1 MLPLP
6 PDLYYYGFS
15 WRKSR
20 ILKTFLPEAR
30 LKKARTLSALP
41 DTTSIL
47 LWGACVVSPRE
58 MQRLHIIRVED
69 GFLRSIGLGAALS
82 KPVSWVFDDVGM
94 YFDATQPSRLEHILL
109 NASFSDT
116 LMKRADDLREKIVL
130 QHITKY
136 NLASNNTWHTWKR
149 PDTAQ
154 EVLLVV
160 GQVEGDASIQ
170 TGSPVIKRN
179 QDFLRQIRLDFPKA
193 YIVYRP
199 HPDVVHGWRLESTH
213 ASLYAELAD
222 SVSCE
227 GSITELFADVDA
239 VCVMTSLA
247 GFEALLRGKKVYCY
261 GQPFY
266 AGWGLTQDAYPINRR
281 NKILSLNA
289 LIAGALIAYPRYRS
303 LSQPSR
309 LIEVEAAIDE
319 LILQRS
325 KGYYLRGQNLFKFF
339 LKH

>member
-20 ILKTFLPEAR
+20 ILKAFLPEVR
-30 LKKARTLSALP
+30 LKKVSSLSALP
-41 DTTSIL
+41 DRASIL
-47 LWGACVVSPRE
+47 LWGACVLNPHDA
-58 MQRLHIIRVED
+58 QRLHLIRVED
-69 GFLRSIGLGAALS
+69 GFLRSIGLGAAMS
-82 KPVSWVFDDVGM
+82 KPVSWVFDDLGM

-109 NASFSDT
+109 NNSFDDA
-116 LMKRADDLREKIVL
+116 LLKRAEDLRKIIVL
-130 QHITKY
+130 RQITKY
-136 NLASNNTWHTWKR
+136 NLASNNTRHNWKR

-179 QDFLRQIRLDFPKA
+179 QDFLRQVRLDFPKA
-193 YIVYRP
+193 HIVYRP
-199 HPDVVHGWRLESTH
+199 HPDVVDGWRHESTQ
-213 ASLYAELAD
+213 ASLYTELAD
-222 SVSCE
+222 SVSSE
-227 GSITELFADVDA
+227 GSITELFAGVDA

-266 AGWGLTQDAYPINRR
+266 AGWGLTHDVYPINRR

-289 LIAGALIAYPRYRS
+289 LVAGALIEYPRYRG
-303 LSQPSR
+303 LSQPIR

-319 LILQRS
+319 LISLRV
-325 KGYYLRGQNLFKFF
+325 KGYFLRWQNLFKFF

>member
-20 ILKTFLPEAR
+20 ILKTFLPETR

-47 LWGACVVSPRE
+47 LWGTCVINSRE

-94 YFDATQPSRLEHILL
+94 YFDVTQPSRLEYILL
-109 NASFSDT
+109 NTTFDDT
-116 LMKRADDLREKIVL
+116 LMKRAVDLREKIVIS
-130 QHITKY
+130 HITKY
-136 NLASNNTWHTWKR
+136 NLVSNNTWKR

-193 YIVYRP
+193 HIVYRP
-199 HPDVVHGWRLESTH
+199 HPDVVNGWRHESTH
-213 ASLYAELAD
+213 ASLYSELAD

-227 GSITELFADVDA
+227 GSITELFSEVDA
-239 VCVMTSLA
+239 VCVLTSLA

-266 AGWGLTQDAYPINRR
+266 AGWGLTHDVYPINRR

-289 LIAGALIAYPRYRS
+289 LIAGALIEYPRYRC
-303 LSQPSR
+303 LSQSIR
-309 LIEVEAAIDE
+309 LIEVEEAIDE
-319 LILQRS
+319 LILLRA
-325 KGYYLRGQNLFKFF
+325 KGYSFGWQNLFKFF